1 MSYKRITDRDLIL
14 NLNVNEGTQDL
25 TKYMIFAHK
34 LWELEN
40 QIEKGELLKFPC
52 KIGDPIWV
60 VYDAGFEAGYKY
72 EIHEAECLGFEIYN
86 DGIRIITSFRCYDC
100 YRKGNFTTKEAAEQ
114 KVKELNGEI

>member
-1 MSYKRITDRDLIL
+1 MSYERITNRDLIL

-25 TKYMIFAHK
+25 SKYMIFAHR

-60 VYDAGFEAGYKY
+60 VFDAGHECQ
-72 EIHEAECLGFEIYN
+72 IHEAECLGFEIYN

-100 YRKGNFTTKEAAEQ
+100 D
-114 KVKELNGEI
+114 